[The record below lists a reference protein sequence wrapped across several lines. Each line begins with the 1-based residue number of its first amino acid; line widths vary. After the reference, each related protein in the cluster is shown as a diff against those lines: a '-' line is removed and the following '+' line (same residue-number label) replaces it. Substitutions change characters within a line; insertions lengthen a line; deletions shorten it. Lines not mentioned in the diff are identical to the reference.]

1 MAENRSTRVPM
12 REQDSRVRRR
22 NFLEVNLGYSLEEAR
37 RESARCLMCRKPQ
50 CVKGCPVG
58 VDIPG
63 FISLIKADRG
73 NEAARLIKQT
83 NSLPAVCGRVC
94 PQEAQCEALCVAGK
108 KGDPIAIGHLERFA
122 ADYEAEH
129 PDGILPEIPPRNRHR
144 VAVVGS
150 GPAGLTVAA
159 DLSLKGYRV
168 TVFEALHKA
177 GGVLAY
183 GIPEFRL
190 PKTIVRRELAYLK
203 SLGVEI
209 RCNVVIGAS
218 ITIPELFDEGYRAV
232 FVGTG
237 AGLPRFLN
245 IPGENLN
252 GVYSASEYLTR
263 TNLMRAYDATA
274 ADTPIAHGKRVA
286 VFGGGNVAMDSA
298 RTALRLGADEAFV
311 FYRRSREE
319 MPARRDEIHHADK
332 EGINWQFLT
341 APLEFIGD
349 EKGRLQALRTRR
361 MELAEPDES
370 GRRRPVPIEGTEFI
384 TEIDAAVVAI
394 GNDANPLLT
403 RSLPELIT
411 DPWGN
416 IVVDEATGRTRCR
429 GVFAGGDIVTGS
441 ATVILA
447 AGAGRKAANAIDEY
461 LRWITWGEDPS

>member
-12 REQDSRVRRR
+12 REQDPEVRRR
-22 NFLEVNLGYSLEEAR
+22 NFLEVNLGYSREEAL
-37 RESARCLMCRKPQ
+37 RESARCLMCKKPQ
-50 CVKGCPVG
+50 CVKGCPVN

-122 ADYEAEH
+122 GDYEAEH
-129 PDGILPEIPPRNRHR
+129 PDGFVPRVPPANGHR
-144 VAVVGS
+144 IAVVGS
-150 GPAGLTVAA
+150 GPGGLTAAA
-159 DLSLKGYRV
+159 DLALKGYGV

-190 PKTIVRRELAYLK
+190 PKAIVKRELDYLR
-203 SLGVEI
+203 SLGIEI
-209 RCNVVIGAS
+209 RCNIVIGAS
-218 ITIPELFDEGYRAV
+218 ITIPELFEDGYRAV

-237 AGLPRFLN
+237 AGFPRFLN

-252 GVYSASEYLTR
+252 GVFSASEYLTR
-263 TNLMRAYDATA
+263 ANLMRAFDPDR

-298 RTALRLGADEAFV
+298 RTALRLGADEVFV

-319 MPARRDEIHHADK
+319 LPARRDEIHHADK
-332 EGINWQFLT
+332 EGIHWQFLT
-341 APLEFIGD
+341 APVEFIGD
-349 EKGRLQALRTRR
+349 DKGQLKALRSLR
-361 MELAEPDES
+361 MELGEPDES
-370 GRRRPVPIEGTEFI
+370 GRRRPVPVQGTDFV
-384 TEIDAAVVAI
+384 TEIDTAIVAI

-411 DPWGN
+411 TPHGN
-416 IVVDEATGRTRCR
+416 IVADPATGRTSCR

-441 ATVILA
+441 ATVIMA
-447 AGAGRKAANAIDEY
+447 AGAGRRAANAIDEY
-461 LRWITWGEDPS
+461 VRWITWGED